1 MFIERVR
8 IAGLNTGQRM
18 SKVKERSGI
27 PGSNLFRAV
36 PLLLLAMVLSS
47 CSLSGSDQQLVAEMT
62 QTAES
67 VAVASAGTPELDE
80 RVPCVDGRLL
90 IQDLSAIDGLW
101 GPGLEAAYDLAFAW
115 HEDAR
120 LVGLRVT
127 CELFEPGFRWQA
139 TYYSE
144 EAQALYTTDTRES
157 NPIDL
162 EPEDIPS
169 LDVSQLSFH
178 AVRQALLSYDYPDD
192 TVLEPSSGVD
202 VRVNSVAM
210 PFGPPETPVNGT
222 IAHVSLD
229 FRGETKDLFVD
240 TATSEIFQF
249 SSPAR

>member
-1 MFIERVR
+1 MTIVNRETGTCASRLRV
-8 IAGLNTGQRM
+8 L
-18 SKVKERSGI
+18 
-27 PGSNLFRAV
+27 
-36 PLLLLAMVLSS
+36 PLLCLVVVLTG
-47 CSLSGSDQQLVAEMT
+47 CSLGGEAQQPGPEMT

-67 VAVASAGTPELDE
+67 AANASAGTPQLDE
-80 RVPCVDGRLL
+80 RVPCIDGRLL

-101 GPGLEAAYDLAFAW
+101 GPGLEAAYDLAVAW

-144 EAQALYTTDTRES
+144 EAQAMYRTDTRES
-157 NPIDL
+157 SPIDL
-162 EPEDIPS
+162 DPEQIPS

-178 AVRQALLSYDYPDD
+178 AVRLALRSYDYPDD

-210 PFGPPETPVNGT
+210 PFGPAETPVNGT
-222 IAHVSLD
+222 IAHVSLS

-240 TATSEIFQF
+240 TASSEIFQF